1 MMAVYDHMEQSY
13 SLLGATAVEDK
24 LQDGLRDTLV
34 NNNSTSTHLVT
45 GSWGWS
51 GKLSSH

>member
-24 LQDGLRDTLV
+24 LQDGVRDTLV
-34 NNNSTSTHLVT
+34 NNNNTSTHLVT
-45 GSWGWS
+45 GVLG
-51 GKLSSH
+51 LAR